1 VGYQEGVCWCVVVS
15 FNLVSLVNFS
25 SNVILFATSEGS
37 PSRFIFPSY
46 STLINYVSL
55 TFRFKGQVGVGVS
68 ELRTDSFRQKIGEA
82 RT

>member
-1 VGYQEGVCWCVVVS
+1 MSVLQFS
-15 FNLVSLVNFS
+15 FNQVSLVNCS
-25 SNVILFATSEGS
+25 SNLILFATSEGC

-55 TFRFKGQVGVGVS
+55 TFRFKGKMGVGVFGLS
-68 ELRTDSFRQKIGEA
+68 TDSFRQKIGEA